1 MGKVGITVMEA
12 RDVGFAMALLE
23 VLEREVPKVR
33 GLGEANSPEQRFW
46 IMDAWRERSIGGRGM
61 EFHQRFS

>member
-1 MGKVGITVMEA
+1 MRDAGTTVTEP

-33 GLGEANSPEQRFW
+33 GLGEANSPEQCFW
-46 IMDAWRERSIGGRGM
+46 IMDAWGERSIGGRGM
-61 EFHQRFS
+61 KFHHRLS